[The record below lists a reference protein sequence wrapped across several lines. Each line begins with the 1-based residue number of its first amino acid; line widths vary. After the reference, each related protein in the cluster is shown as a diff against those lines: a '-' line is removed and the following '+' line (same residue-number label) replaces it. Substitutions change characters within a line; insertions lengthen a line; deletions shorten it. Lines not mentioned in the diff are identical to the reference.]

1 MSNGLRMTK
10 TESMGKYNVGDIY
23 SVRVEFEDDPTQAKI
38 RPVVILYVEEA
49 ESPFVALVQPITS
62 KPPDDPP
69 KYHDGFKIEI
79 QQWSAAGLRKPS
91 WVKSDVILQV
101 ETKAFRRFIG
111 HMEEEDLFRV
121 LDVIQQG

>member
-62 KPPDDPP
+62 KPPDVRQSTMTDLKSRYSNGVLRDCGSPP
-69 KYHDGFKIEI
+69 GLSQMSYCRWRQKRLDDSSDTWKRKTF
-79 QQWSAAGLRKPS
+79 SA
-91 WVKSDVILQV
+91 
-101 ETKAFRRFIG
+101 F
-111 HMEEEDLFRV
+111 
-121 LDVIQQG
+121 